1 MYFTI
6 EWMIALRYLRGRKQE
21 AFISVISW
29 FSLSGIAL
37 GVATLIIVMSVMN
50 GFRED
55 LLGRVLGIN
64 GHIKIFSVGEKVK
77 SYNKLT
83 VNIQKIDEVSVVAP
97 VVEGQVM
104 LTKDNNNLGV
114 MVRGISKDDLLARS
128 LVSDNIIAGSM
139 QKFGNSDSILI
150 GLRLAQNLGVK
161 VGERVTVISPKGN
174 ITIMGSMPRIKSFN
188 VVGMF
193 DVGMYEYDSNMIFMP
208 LTSAQKFFKMGSSVS
223 YLEVFIKAP
232 EKSMSLLKDIRE
244 KVGPTLTAVDW
255 KRTNSSFYNAIQVER
270 NVMFLILTLIILVA
284 AFNIISGII
293 MLVRDKSREIGILR
307 TIGANRG
314 MILRIFFIS
323 GASIGTIGTI
333 TGCFLGLLFSYNI
346 DFIRHLLQNLTGTE
360 LFSAEIYFLSHLPSK
375 VLISEVILVVSMGLF
390 LSFLATVYPSWRA
403 ASLNPVD
410 ALKSE

>member
-55 LLGRVLGIN
+55 LLERVLGIN
-64 GHIKIFSVGEKVK
+64 GHIKIFSAGQKVER
-77 SYNKLT
+77 YNNLA
-83 VNIQKIDEVSVVAP
+83 VDIQKIDEISVVAP

-104 LTKDNNNLGV
+104 LTKDNNNQGV
-114 MVRGISKDDLLARS
+114 IVRGISKYDLLARS
-128 LVSDNIIAGSM
+128 LVSDNIITGSM
-139 QKFGNSDSILI
+139 KQFGNGDSILI

-161 VGERVTVISPKGN
+161 LGERVTVISPRGN
-174 ITIMGSMPRIKSFN
+174 ITIMGSMPRIKSFK
-188 VVGMF
+188 VIGMF
-193 DVGMYEYDSNMIFMP
+193 DVGMYEYDSSMIFMP
-208 LTSAQKFFKMGSSVS
+208 LASAQKFFKMGSSVS

-232 EKSMSLLKDIRE
+232 ERSLSMLQAIMK
-244 KVGPTLTAVDW
+244 KVGPNLTVVDW
-255 KRTNSSFYNAIQVER
+255 KRTNSSFFNAIQVER
-270 NVMFLILTLIILVA
+270 NVMFLILTLIIIVA

-307 TIGANRG
+307 TIGASRG

-323 GASIGTIGTI
+323 GASVGIVGTI

-346 DFIRHLLQNLTGTE
+346 DFIRRLLQKLTGTE
-360 LFSAEIYFLSHLPSK
+360 LFSAEIYFLSNLPSK
-375 VLISEVILVVSMGLF
+375 VLFSEVILVAFMGLF